1 MVYSCVRTSL
11 DVVAKESKEK
21 KEQVNIVVEK
31 LMFATDIKK
40 IQIIKKIK
48 HHKKVSFQKLPQKA
62 TRKSAKYFKN
72 KGCKCHLNRK
82 CRIIR
87 K

>member
-40 IQIIKKIK
+40 
-48 HHKKVSFQKLPQKA
+48 FKLSK
-62 TRKSAKYFKN
+62 R
-72 KGCKCHLNRK
+72 
-82 CRIIR
+82 
-87 K
+87 